1 MAKLKEQKQDLEAL
15 LAAATGGNTKSA
27 GQPANVSVAIDII
40 EDIPNEPLF
49 TIDKEDEMKKIRKKA
64 RNSIKEIARAVLT
77 KDVLKT
83 PAIQDKIETDASSL
97 VGLYWQIRVNIIMQ
111 DAMVDSIA
119 KGNMSPRM
127 IEVFTNLSDKIASLE
142 KQLLATQVQIRK
154 NYIDYKSDI
163 MEVLMEE
170 RSAQQTKQLEP
181 GKSSVGS
188 ILTRGTKD
196 LIAGTRAQMIENA
209 KVVDFKN
216 NENKND

>member
-15 LAAATGGNTKSA
+15 LAAATGGNPKSA
-27 GQPANVSVAIDII
+27 NQPANVPAAKDII

>member
-15 LAAATGGNTKSA
+15 LAAATGGNAKSA
-27 GQPANVSVAIDII
+27 GQPANVSVANDII

>member
-15 LAAATGGNTKSA
+15 LAAATGGNPKSA
-27 GQPANVSVAIDII
+27 NQPANVPAAKDII

-49 TIDKEDEMKKIRKKA
+49 TINKEDEMKKIRKKA

-119 KGNMSPRM
+119 KGNPFGFKKE
-127 IEVFTNLSDKIASLE
+127 EVKE
-142 KQLLATQVQIRK
+142 LLATQVQIRK

-163 MEVLMEE
+163 MEVMMEE
-170 RSAQQTKQLEP
+170 RTTLKQKQIEE

-188 ILTRGTKD
+188 TLHRGTKD
-196 LIAGTRAQMIENA
+196 LIGQTRRGMIEDA

-216 NENKND
+216 ENK

>member
-15 LAAATGGNTKSA
+15 LAAATGGNPKSA
-27 GQPANVSVAIDII
+27 NQPANVPAAKDII

-170 RSAQQTKQLEP
+170 RTAKNQKQLDD

-188 ILTRGTKD
+188 TLHRGTKD
-196 LIAGTRAQMIENA
+196 LISQTRNKMIEDA

-216 NENKND
+216 DEK

>member
-1 MAKLKEQKQDLEAL
+1 MAKLKEQKQDLDAL
-15 LAAATGGNTKSA
+15 LAAATGSNPKSA
-27 GQPANVSVAIDII
+27 NQPANVPAAKDII

-216 NENKND
+216 NENNND

>member
-1 MAKLKEQKQDLEAL
+1 
-15 LAAATGGNTKSA
+15 
-27 GQPANVSVAIDII
+27 
-40 EDIPNEPLF
+40 
-49 TIDKEDEMKKIRKKA
+49 MKKIRKKA

-196 LIAGTRAQMIENA
+196 LISNTRAQMIENA

>member
-15 LAAATGGNTKSA
+15 LAAATGGNAKSA
-27 GQPANVSVAIDII
+27 SQPANVSVANDII

-49 TIDKEDEMKKIRKKA
+49 TIDKDDEMKKIRKKA
-64 RNSIKEIARAVLT
+64 RNSIKEIAKAVLT

-97 VGLYWQIRVNIIMQ
+97 VGLYWQIRINIIMQ

-170 RSAQQTKQLEP
+170 RSAQQSKQLEP

-196 LIAGTRAQMIENA
+196 LISNTRAQMIENA

-216 NENKND
+216 NENNND